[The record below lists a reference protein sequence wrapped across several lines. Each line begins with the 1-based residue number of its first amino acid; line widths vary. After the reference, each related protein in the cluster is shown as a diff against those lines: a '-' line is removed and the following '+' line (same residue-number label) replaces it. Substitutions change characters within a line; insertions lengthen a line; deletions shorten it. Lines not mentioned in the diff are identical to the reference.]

1 MIGSLVNAGAIIVG
15 AVAGTLIHSKLPQRY
30 MNLVFQAV
38 GLFTMT
44 IGITMA
50 LKSENL
56 SLIIISLA
64 VGAIIGEALGI
75 SQWLER
81 SAGGLREKASKRFKV
96 SSDETANERFV
107 EGFVASTMLFCVGSM
122 AVLGAFEEGMGEAPN
137 ILFTKS
143 VIDGIAA
150 VALGTTF
157 GISIAF
163 SSLPVF
169 LYQGSLTI
177 LTMFLMR
184 FMSDQMIAD
193 LTGTGGI
200 LLIGL
205 GFSIL
210 KIKDI
215 NVVNLLPSLVVILIL
230 SYFW

>member
-1 MIGSLVNAGAIIVG
+1 MLGSTVNAGAIILG
-15 AVAGTLIHSKLPQRY
+15 AAAGTLIHSKLPQRY

-44 IGITMA
+44 IGITMTI
-50 LKSENL
+50 KSVNL

-64 VGAIIGEALGI
+64 VGAVIGEGLRI
-75 SQWLER
+75 SERLER
-81 SAGGLREKASKRFKV
+81 AARDLREKAAKRFRI
-96 SSDETANERFV
+96 SSDEAANERFI

-122 AVLGAFEEGMGEAPN
+122 AVLGAFEEGMGGESN

-184 FMSDQMIAD
+184 FMTDQMIAD

-205 GFSIL
+205 GFSML

-215 NVVNLLPSLVVILIL
+215 NVVNLLPSLAVILVL